1 MRDAF
6 HFVHFLSRQISECK
20 RKLKSISTYVELN
33 RDSLIEQHET

>member
-6 HFVHFLSRQISECK
+6 HFVHLFSRQTSECK
-20 RKLKSISTYVELN
+20 RKLKLTSTYVELN